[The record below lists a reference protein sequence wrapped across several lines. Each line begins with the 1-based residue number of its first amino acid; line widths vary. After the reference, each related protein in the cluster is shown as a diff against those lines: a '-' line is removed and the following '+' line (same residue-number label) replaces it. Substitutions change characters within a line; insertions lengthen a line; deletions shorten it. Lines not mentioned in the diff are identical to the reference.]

1 MELSGD
7 VLIPAPRAV
16 VWAALNDPDV
26 LKGCIPG
33 CQSIEKESDTAFT
46 AKVKAKIGPVSATFG
61 GRVALSEIDPP
72 NSYVI
77 AGEGQGGVAGF
88 GKGSARVSLTDED
101 GGTRLTYAGEAQ
113 VGGKL
118 AQIGSRLVQ
127 GTVTK
132 LAGQFFAAFAKACA
146 KS

>member
-146 KS
+146 KP